1 MYSTTARAY
10 DDAFVQTTV
19 EFGNEMAQLRQ
30 YRDELSAQYRELQLK
45 KMELILS
52 NSSTAAIQVE
62 MDELAR
68 TKLVVTDKIDELM
81 SIQSDYLNTC
91 MHARA

>member
-19 EFGNEMAQLRQ
+19 EFGNEMANLRQ
-30 YRDELSAQYRELQLK
+30 FRDQLSAQYSTLQLE
-45 KMELILS
+45 KMTLMLS
-52 NSSTAAIQVE
+52 NSSTASVQAK
-62 MDELAR
+62 MDEVAS
-68 TKLVVTDKIDELM
+68 TKLVVTNKIDELM
-81 SIQSDYLNTC
+81 AVQNDYLNTC

>member
-19 EFGNEMAQLRQ
+19 EFGNEMTTLRQ
-30 YRDELSAQYRELQLK
+30 YRDDLSAQYGQLQLR
-45 KMELILS
+45 KMELMLS
-52 NSSTAAIQVE
+52 NGNTAGVQAQ
-62 MDELAR
+62 MDEVAS
-68 TKLVVTDKIDELM
+68 TKLVVTNKIDELM
-81 SIQSDYLNTC
+81 AVQGEYLSTC

>member
-1 MYSTTARAY
+1 MYSTTNRAY

-30 YRDELSAQYRELQLK
+30 YRDDLSAQYRKLQLE
-45 KMELILS
+45 KMELMLS
-52 NSSTAAIQVE
+52 NSSTASVQAK
-62 MDELAR
+62 MDELAS
-68 TKLVVTDKIDELM
+68 TKLVVTNKIDELM
-81 SIQSDYLNTC
+81 AIQGEYLNSC